1 MLTLVVARAGMIYL
15 AMCSAQFQL
24 RQMHLLQV
32 VYTKKAARLAAYR
45 GVR

>member
-1 MLTLVVARAGMIYL
+1 MIYL